1 MDTVT
6 IAMQATP
13 LTWILVADAKQARVY
28 ARQKSPRRIP
38 LPGNARHRHY
48 TEQVTPSLELV
59 EGMAWQAESPE
70 IYETGRNA
78 TGMVFQS
85 VGGARHMS
93 EPHLD
98 ARSETAQHFAAAV
111 AGHLNAALKAKKFER
126 LVLVAPPR
134 MLGELRKHLDGA
146 VQKIVLAELPKDF
159 TQYEGSLLLRQ
170 VTEALRVAN
179 HRTT

>member
-6 IAMQATP
+6 IAMKVTP
-13 LTWILVADAKQARVY
+13 VTWILVMDAQQAKVYVRGKTQRRV
-28 ARQKSPRRIP
+28 P
-38 LPGNARHRHY
+38 LAGNARHRHFS
-48 TEQVTPSLELV
+48 EVLIPQLESLS
-59 EGMAWQAESPE
+59 GMAWEAESPE
-70 IYETGRNA
+70 RYEAGRNA

-98 ARSETAQHFAAAV
+98 ARSETAQHFAANV
-111 AGHLNAALKAKKFER
+111 ASDLNAALQAKQFER

-159 TQYEGSLLLRQ
+159 TQYEGSRLLRQ